1 MFGNYYN
8 PYPMNYQQPTYQP
21 QQQTQQSTQPVDDR
35 TFVPSEA
42 AAEAYL
48 VAPNNSVRLW
58 HSSKP
63 IFYEKYADM
72 NGRQFPMRK
81 FEYRELQ
88 QTETQQTDIEA
99 RLKAIE
105 DRLNAFENREA
116 TPNE

>member
-21 QQQTQQSTQPVDDR
+21 QPQQQTQPVDDR

-63 IFYEKYADM
+63 IFFEKHADM
-72 NGRQFPMRK
+72 NGRQFPMRT
-81 FEYRELQ
+81 FEYHELQ
-88 QTETQQTDIEA
+88 QAETPQTDFEA

-105 DRLNAFENREA
+105 DRLSAFENREVK
-116 TPNE
+116 PNE